1 MQETQWILKNQ
12 AIGGVD
18 NIGSVS
24 ASSALSIGGLCLF
37 MKKLDLHKENISVKF
52 GLFFFLTCTEQSVE
66 QHTTGQRELK
76 KIVHFN
82 GFFKSVL
89 IWSDLL
95 EIKPKLNFATFP

>member
-1 MQETQWILKNQ
+1 MPIYEKVRLYI
-12 AIGGVD
+12 
-18 NIGSVS
+18 
-24 ASSALSIGGLCLF
+24 
-37 MKKLDLHKENISVKF
+37 KKISL
-52 GLFFFLTCTEQSVE
+52 GNSDYFFFLTCTEQSVE
-66 QHTTGQRELK
+66 QHTTGQRELE

>member
-1 MQETQWILKNQ
+1 MPRKVHLNQ
-12 AIGGVD
+12 QFLITK
-18 NIGSVS
+18 S
-24 ASSALSIGGLCLF
+24 
-37 MKKLDLHKENISVKF
+37 
-52 GLFFFLTCTEQSVE
+52 FLTCTEQSVE
-66 QHTTGQRELK
+66 QHTTGQRELE